1 MSLITTSSIILYED
15 KEIIIVDKPSGILTV
30 PGKKE
35 TDSITTSIK
44 QYCSSANPIHRLDM
58 STSGIVLF
66 GKTSMS
72 IARLTN
78 QFKEKKTK
86 KIYIAWVFGII
97 KNQYGAL
104 AFPLSKDINLSA
116 KLEAAVQ
123 KVDFVQGKKA
133 LTFFKVIKRDYKNN
147 KTLLMLEP
155 HTGRTHQLRVH
166 MSYFGHEIV
175 GDDIYSKNI
184 IHKNYDATF
193 TMDLNIG
200 KFSNLQLHATM
211 LKFIHPTTCSQV
223 TVFSPPKFKTLDNL
237 RLYLPK

>member
-116 KLEAAVQ
+116 KLEAPVQ
-123 KVDFVQGKKA
+123 
-133 LTFFKVIKRDYKNN
+133 KRDYKNN

-211 LKFIHPTTCSQV
+211 LKFIHPMTCSQV
-223 TVFSPPKFKTLDNL
+223 TVFSPPIFKTLDNL

>member
-35 TDSITTSIK
+35 TDSITTSI
-44 QYCSSANPIHRLDM
+44 
-58 STSGIVLF
+58 IVLF
-66 GKTSMS
+66 SKTSMS

-116 KLEAAVQ
+116 KLEAPVQ

-166 MSYFGHEIV
+166 MGYFGHEIV

-200 KFSNLQLHATM
+200 KF
-211 LKFIHPTTCSQV
+211 
-223 TVFSPPKFKTLDNL
+223 
-237 RLYLPK
+237 